1 MADNYQALRIGKV
14 TFKVLSWISAVLGL
28 VVSVALFAGAGGT
41 EVPRLAGLVWIL
53 IGALY
58 FLIFYVMAEA
68 IQLLLEMRD
77 LLAKNK

>member
-1 MADNYQALRIGKV
+1 MVDNYPALRIGRI